1 MESPTGILKLYRSF
15 CATFAGM
22 FYLLS
27 LVGALSIIE
36 QPRSKGVQEGTTFT
50 LNCVVESASQTYV
63 VWYKEESPGSNIPLS
78 SYKTIRREAP
88 EAERLSIIG
97 AGNTYNLR
105 IIRARTADEGSYQ
118 CVAYSRGSS
127 VKSTI
132 ARVTVLPAGESVMC
146 QTYPQHVHIGDTL
159 RYTCRPPPS
168 MPSSTTMAWW
178 KGVERVPLSSVI
190 RLQDGGLQLR
200 YAVGEMDNYVPFT
213 CTVGTDFTQAY
224 GLNCSS
230 IPLQIPLDASLDPV
244 FNKVSVGRNAAFRC
258 SAVASP
264 PVNKIKWL
272 VGFGKSA
279 KISGTGGRYE
289 VKSNPKNLAEST
301 LIIKNVVTSD
311 NGTSVRCVLQNDLRQ
326 KDIAQAFVIVNNNP
340 LTPDTIPPATTR
352 RPQITRR
359 PVIRTTR
366 RPVRR
371 TQRPRTRMHAQR
383 PIATTARPKATNQPI
398 APQRT
403 TKPLTTKFKQFFQ
416 PYHPGRDVEISVHGG
431 MRTKG
436 INPSIETNDNGEDNF
451 SSPQSSS
458 NLISIVATI
467 CVLLILLLVIGGV
480 VYFVVFRRK
489 LLKKN
494 NFNGEVKYRKSYDPK
509 GELTTEERAAAR
521 MSLRLQTI
529 EVVVNQPPPEWQS
542 KLKDVKPVEN
552 DFTKFNGKPDG
563 IPESPPPAYS
573 RNPTDNNKSL
583 SNEEQNGVDRRNS
596 QEEEIENDA
605 IYALPAKKPSTSKRE
620 HDENRENHQKASRQ
634 VSDTRK
640 RLLSQ
645 DYNDQNNEVDDD
657 IEWDQS
663 SWDNSSFE
671 DEEETVE
678 RINHAHMY
686 SGPATGEKI
695 YANTP
700 HDELEMNTVDYGPTY
715 GNLPLKADPDYSRV
729 ASLAE

>member
-1 MESPTGILKLYRSF
+1 ML

-22 FYLLS
+22 FYLLN

-36 QPRSKGVQEGTTFT
+36 QPRSKGVHEGTTFT

-63 VWYKEESPGSNIPLS
+63 VWFKEESPGSNIPLS
-78 SYKTIRREAP
+78 SYKSIRREAP
-88 EAERLSIIG
+88 EAERLSIVG
-97 AGNTYNLR
+97 ADNTYNLR
-105 IIRARTADEGSYQ
+105 VVGARTADESSYQ
-118 CVAYSRGSS
+118 CVAYSHGSS
-127 VKSTI
+127 VKSTV
-132 ARVTVLPAGESVMC
+132 ARITVLPAGESVMC

-168 MPSSTTMAWW
+168 MSSSTTMAWW
-178 KGVERVPLSSVI
+178 RGTERVPLSSVV

-200 YAVGEMDNYVPFT
+200 YSVGEMDNYVPFT

-230 IPLQIPLDASLDPV
+230 IPLQIPLDASLDPT

-264 PVNKIKWL
+264 PVNRIKWL
-272 VGFGKSA
+272 VGYGKTA
-279 KISGTGGRYE
+279 KVSGTGGRFE
-289 VKSNPKNLAEST
+289 VKSDPNNLSQST
-301 LIIKNVVTSD
+301 LIIKNVGTSD

-326 KDIAQAFVIVNNNP
+326 KDIAQAFVIVNDNP
-340 LTPDTIPPATTR
+340 LTPDTIPPAATR
-352 RPQITRR
+352 RPK
-359 PVIRTTR
+359 IRTTR
-366 RPVRR
+366 RPIRR
-371 TQRPRTRMHAQR
+371 TQRPRTRIHAQR
-383 PIATTARPKATNQPI
+383 PIATTAPP
-398 APQRT
+398 T
-403 TKPLTTKFKQFFQ
+403 THKPLTTRFKQFFD
-416 PYHPGRDVEISVHGG
+416 PYYPGKDVEISVHD
-431 MRTKG
+431 G
-436 INPSIETNDNGEDNF
+436 INTKDKIPSTETEDNGEDSF
-451 SSPQSSS
+451 SAPQSSR
-458 NLISIVATI
+458 NLIAAVATVS
-467 CVLLILLLVIGGV
+467 VLLILLLVIGGV

-489 LLKKN
+489 LLNKN
-494 NFNGEVKYRKSYDPK
+494 NLNGEVKYRKSYDPK
-509 GELTTEERAAAR
+509 GQLTTEERAAAR

-552 DFTKFNGKPDG
+552 DYTKFNGKSDS

-573 RNPTDNNKSL
+573 RNPTDNNKSH
-583 SNEEQNGVDRRNS
+583 SHEEQNGVNRRNS
-596 QEEEIENDA
+596 QEEEVENDA
-605 IYALPAKKPSTSKRE
+605 IYALPAKKPSTTKRE

-645 DYNDQNNEVDDD
+645 DYNDQNKEIDDD

-671 DEEETVE
+671 DEEETAE
-678 RINHAHMY
+678 RTKQRQVY
-686 SGPATGEKI
+686 SGATSGEKI

-700 HDELEMNTVDYGPTY
+700 HDELEMNIADYGPTY
-715 GNLPLKADPDYSRV
+715 GNLPLKVDPDYSRV